1 MGRHARQ
8 NKMMIKAV
16 EKIEALGLNKRG
28 PCANEMTFFFYSQ
41 LEMDFSDVQNQE
53 SAQYNT
59 FNSCEEKNFFFW
71 SKWRKG
77 GEISCLFSLAPCSFI
92 FADQTCVQQLEK
104 DSSLDLGSLSGRRF
118 FFYARP
124 RGRGQI
130 IAPDIYRRRLSFAST
145 LSECCIC
152 SSWVEQVEFT
162 IARTVYQQIK
172 VFS

>member
-59 FNSCEEKNFFFW
+59 FNSCEEKNFF
-71 SKWRKG
+71 SGQNG
-77 GEISCLFSLAPCSFI
+77 GKEEKYPVFFPSPLVHLSLLTRHVS
-92 FADQTCVQQLEK
+92 
-104 DSSLDLGSLSGRRF
+104 
-118 FFYARP
+118 
-124 RGRGQI
+124 
-130 IAPDIYRRRLSFAST
+130 
-145 LSECCIC
+145 
-152 SSWVEQVEFT
+152 SSWKKT
-162 IARTVYQQIK
+162 PPSIWGL
-172 VFS
+172 